1 MTVPFRSNSNCFSV
15 LLITSVF
22 LWSTHAHADDGPQDS
37 ICPKN
42 AHDRTTAQVLQ
53 AHASAFVAGDA
64 ALIACDYA
72 EDAMF
77 VLPGSVATGRTQIQ
91 ATFGYFFSITGGN
104 VSLSLHSLTIA
115 GNAALLEYAV
125 DSNHLVV
132 SDGVD
137 TFVVR
142 HGLIVA
148 QTAHLGGLSVK

>member
-1 MTVPFRSNSNCFSV
+1 MRAPTMGHRTQSARN
-15 LLITSVF
+15 I
-22 LWSTHAHADDGPQDS
+22 AQ
-37 ICPKN
+37 
-42 AHDRTTAQVLQ
+42 DRTAAQGLQ
-53 AHASAFVAGDA
+53 PHASAFIAGYA

-72 EDAMF
+72 EDAIF
-77 VLPGSVATGRTQIQ
+77 VLPGSVAEGRTQIQ
-91 ATFGYFFSITGGN
+91 ATFGYFLGVAGGN
-104 VSLSLHSLTIA
+104 VSLSLRSLTIA

-148 QTAHLGGLSVK
+148 QTAHLGGFSVK